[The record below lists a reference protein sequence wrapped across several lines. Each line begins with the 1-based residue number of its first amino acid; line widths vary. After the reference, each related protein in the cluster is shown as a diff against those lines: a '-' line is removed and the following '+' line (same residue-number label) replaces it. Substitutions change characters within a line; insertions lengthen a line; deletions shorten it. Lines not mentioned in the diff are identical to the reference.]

1 MAHGQG
7 LCCHRKLHCV
17 GQVCPRQQRKLPTRT
32 DKLAANYLAYVR
44 LASIRQWLAA
54 FPYEAECFRR
64 RNKTSRCAIN
74 LVGRALGALS

>member
-1 MAHGQG
+1 MARGQG

-32 DKLAANYLAYVR
+32 DKLAAKYLAYVR

-54 FPYEAECFRR
+54 FPYEAISDSFIIGHA
-64 RNKTSRCAIN
+64 T
-74 LVGRALGALS
+74 ALPLDVHRLGHD